1 MESDFTS
8 ADVRRRGRGF
18 GLDIIHR
25 AMVHVEYRPSTSD
38 GNLTLLVFDP
48 AKHAKERKLRYA

>member
-1 MESDFTS
+1 
-8 ADVRRRGRGF
+8 
-18 GLDIIHR
+18 
-25 AMVHVEYRPSTSD
+25 MVHVEYRPSTSD